1 MAPTTPST
9 VRKNKYSRQ
18 TLHISVGRSKVPFHV
33 HYAQLESTAFFEVHG
48 KPTSRAES
56 RETSVVDDREPTLSP
71 VPDIK
76 AEDGETTVNESPTVQ
91 SPTKPAYNLEGFVY
105 EPAAFEVV
113 VNWLYNQPPNKPAMR
128 NDCKTLLRAYVLAL
142 QYRITGLQDELVD
155 CIRQYHRDF
164 NVTFEDLT
172 WLINRISEE
181 PTAHIIPM
189 MQYLIDQIAFEIST
203 QGFTEFSRNNIMFET
218 FLAEGVHPIRIVL
231 FRALADVA
239 RANPHRDPAQG
250 PNRWRVD
257 DWVAAPTP
265 IQNPIDIIDIDEE

>member
-113 VNWLYNQPPNKPAMR
+113 VNWLYNQPPNKPA
-128 NDCKTLLRAYVLAL
+128 
-142 QYRITGLQDELVD
+142 
-155 CIRQYHRDF
+155 
-164 NVTFEDLT
+164 
-172 WLINRISEE
+172 
-181 PTAHIIPM
+181 
-189 MQYLIDQIAFEIST
+189 
-203 QGFTEFSRNNIMFET
+203 
-218 FLAEGVHPIRIVL
+218 
-231 FRALADVA
+231 
-239 RANPHRDPAQG
+239 
-250 PNRWRVD
+250 
-257 DWVAAPTP
+257 
-265 IQNPIDIIDIDEE
+265 